1 MTEID
6 KAIDELMAARASKDR
21 MLAEYR
27 DHVASLSSEIGLID
41 AELRGLHRTKELW
54 APAEKAGRLDVQGP
68 VMAMFISLGS
78 PLEEKTIVTGT
89 DLPAAAVHKFL
100 LRAVRDGKLV
110 CKDGVYSLP
119 AQKAAAE

>member
-6 KAIDELMAARASKDR
+6 KAIDELREKAKDVKAEIARREHTLTCIVS
-21 MLAEYR
+21 
-27 DHVASLSSEIGLID
+27 
-41 AELRGLHRTKELW
+41 ELRGLERARELF

-68 VMAMFISLGS
+68 VMRLFAKEGGGVRFGKEGVVEYSG
-78 PLEEKTIVTGT
+78 
-89 DLPAAAVHKFL
+89 LPAAAVHKFL
-100 LRAVRDGKLV
+100 LRAVRNGKLV